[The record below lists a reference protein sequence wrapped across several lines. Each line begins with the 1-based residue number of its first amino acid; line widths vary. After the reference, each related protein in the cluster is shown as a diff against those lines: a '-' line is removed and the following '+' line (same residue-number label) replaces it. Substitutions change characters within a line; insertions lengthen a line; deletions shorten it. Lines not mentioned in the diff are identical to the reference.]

1 MDDFLIVQLG
11 TVIIIIHYYYFLSS
25 AKMSI
30 NMEDLKKV
38 NVDTLTAKE
47 K

>member
-1 MDDFLIVQLG
+1 MILFIFFF
-11 TVIIIIHYYYFLSS
+11 TF
-25 AKMSI
+25 KMSI